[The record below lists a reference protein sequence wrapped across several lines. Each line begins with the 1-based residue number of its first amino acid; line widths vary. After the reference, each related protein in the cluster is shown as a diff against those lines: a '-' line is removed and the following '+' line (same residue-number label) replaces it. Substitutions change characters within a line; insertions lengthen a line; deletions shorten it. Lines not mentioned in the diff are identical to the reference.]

1 MRKPTKSARSA
12 KRSTRAARERPT
24 RDRYLKLVEWS
35 DEDGCYVGTCPGLLH
50 GGVHGSDE
58 AKVYRELCQVVD
70 EAIDLYRADG
80 KPLPPATAN
89 RRYSGR
95 FVLRVGPELHKTL
108 AIRALEA
115 DESLNSYVQRALRRE
130 ANRPRG

>member
-1 MRKPTKSARSA
+1 MRKLTKSARSG
-12 KRSTRAARERPT
+12 KRSTRAVRERPA

-35 DEDGCYVGTCPGLLH
+35 EEDGSYVGTCPGLLH

-58 AKVYRELCQVVD
+58 AQVYRELCKVVD
-70 EAIDLYRADG
+70 EVIVLHQSDG
-80 KPLPPATAN
+80 KPLPPSTAN

-130 ANRPRG
+130 ANRQRG